1 MKAYFLFIFFSVLMA
16 SCSFGSISGGKRLK
30 VTTWNVQ
37 TFFDCVE
44 DGAEYTD
51 FVRSKKWNEQAYRTR
66 LERLSSSMKKMNSD
80 VFVLQEIENERVVYD
95 IAALISNDWNSCKR
109 YNYAVFSK
117 QKESAIGCAVFSRLP
132 LERLS
137 AHGIYLDDCK
147 EKMPSVRPLMQLSI
161 VNGDEVFVLL
171 VNHWKSKK
179 GSDVSISVRKKQEIA
194 LGSRISA
201 LLKEGNVQGKKPVR
215 VLACGDFNQDSSEF
229 TYEADGTVK
238 FQTFDNNVYLHEG
251 LDCFLYEDFGT
262 YFFRDEWSVIDHI
275 FYSGDLKISDCW
287 IETEGDWCD
296 PETHIPY
303 SYKVWT
309 GSGYSDHLP
318 VSCYVEF

>member
-1 MKAYFLFIFFSVLMA
+1 MKAYFLFIFFSVLMT
-16 SCSFGSISGGKRLK
+16 SCSFGSKSGGKRLK

-44 DGAEYTD
+44 DGTEYSD

-95 IAALISNDWNSCKR
+95 IAALISNDWYSCKR
-109 YNYAVFSK
+109 YNYAGFSK

-137 AHGIYLDDCK
+137 VHGIYLDDGK

-179 GSDVSISVRKKQEIA
+179 GSDVSVSVRKKQEIA
-194 LGSRISA
+194 LGCRISA
-201 LLKEGNVQGKKPVR
+201 LLK
-215 VLACGDFNQDSSEF
+215 
-229 TYEADGTVK
+229 
-238 FQTFDNNVYLHEG
+238 
-251 LDCFLYEDFGT
+251 
-262 YFFRDEWSVIDHI
+262 
-275 FYSGDLKISDCW
+275 
-287 IETEGDWCD
+287 
-296 PETHIPY
+296 
-303 SYKVWT
+303 
-309 GSGYSDHLP
+309 
-318 VSCYVEF
+318 